1 MLYISIPKSALE
13 DILISIRNSSN
24 NSSVIKWVVF
34 KICDW
39 LEGGTASPTLLEVW
53 ESSRPSN
60 QHFLNDLLILELHLV
75 CMPPLSG
82 GPQEQILAVRIL
94 LLLSKGEYFR
104 QGICGLPQRRQHF
117 VQLSFSV
124 LSKKYFG
131 IWWNLVWGLLPLQYA
146 TWHMVVEEEPFG

>member
-75 CMPPLSG
+75 CMPHLVEGPKSKFLLSEYCCFYLRVNISDKVFVGCPKGDSILYSYLLVFSVRNILASG
-82 GPQEQILAVRIL
+82 G
-94 LLLSKGEYFR
+94 
-104 QGICGLPQRRQHF
+104 
-117 VQLSFSV
+117 
-124 LSKKYFG
+124 
-131 IWWNLVWGLLPLQYA
+131 IWFEACFHCNMPPG
-146 TWHMVVEEEPFG
+146 TWL